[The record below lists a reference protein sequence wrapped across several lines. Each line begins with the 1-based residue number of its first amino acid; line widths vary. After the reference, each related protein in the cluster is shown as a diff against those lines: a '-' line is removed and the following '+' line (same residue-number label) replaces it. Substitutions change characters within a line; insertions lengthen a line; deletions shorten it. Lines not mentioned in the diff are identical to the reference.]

1 MKEMFENPVSWAVG
15 GVASVFGV
23 LAVLVT
29 DPSMSF
35 LAIAQVLVDNAS
47 MLFTASSIAGF
58 TIAPEVSQE
67 LAKWIQWIALGSGL
81 VIVLKVSADIW
92 DRIKERVTE

>member
-1 MKEMFENPVSWAVG
+1 MREMIENPVSWAAG
-15 GVASVFGV
+15 AAASVVGV
-23 LAVLVT
+23 FVAILA

-35 LAIAQVLVDNAS
+35 LAIGQVLVENAS

-58 TIAPEVSQE
+58 TIAPEVSQG

-81 VIVLKVSADIW
+81 VIVLKVAADIW
-92 DRIKERVTE
+92 DRIKESVT